1 MPRHTLVVDFAEGVY
16 DLAITMT
23 LLIKEVT
30 LSIRGVIDDR
40 VLATYREL
48 LDAEDAAFY
57 EVEHAYE
64 DGDREHFQADL
75 ALWRKA
81 IQAKLKYLDSC
92 GLGAEV

>member
-1 MPRHTLVVDFAEGVY
+1 M
-16 DLAITMT
+16 AITMI
-23 LLIKEVT
+23 LLAKEVT

-40 VLATYREL
+40 VLSTYREL

-64 DGDREHFQADL
+64 DGDREHFLADL
-75 ALWRKA
+75 ANWRKA

>member
-1 MPRHTLVVDFAEGVY
+1 
-16 DLAITMT
+16 MT